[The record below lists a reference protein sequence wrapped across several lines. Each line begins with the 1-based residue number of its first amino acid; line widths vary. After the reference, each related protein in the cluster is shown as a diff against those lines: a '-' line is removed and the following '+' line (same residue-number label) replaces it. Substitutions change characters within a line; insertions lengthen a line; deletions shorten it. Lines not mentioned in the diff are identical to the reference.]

1 MSCHPWKCAFHRSTD
16 EAKDLRMGRCA
27 CNDGIGVLLGLG
39 MADAVRTRHGCRLR
53 AAGVEGLS
61 CPAEAAIR
69 VHVA

>member
-1 MSCHPWKCAFHRSTD
+1 
-16 EAKDLRMGRCA
+16 MGRCA